1 MRIWDISMP
10 IHPEMPVWKGRDAKR
25 PRLIITRDY
34 DEEGQGGRE
43 TRLDMDVHTGT
54 HIDALCT
61 LYMAERQ
68 LTKFPLNSSFGKSK

>member
-1 MRIWDISMP
+1 MP

-43 TRLDMDVHTGT
+43 TRLDMDAHTVPILT
-54 HIDALCT
+54 HPAFYLWRKNAI
-61 LYMAERQ
+61 R
-68 LTKFPLNSSFGKSK
+68 FPLNS